1 MKTYRNFDDEI
12 KDVEGHKYAYNFDL
26 DVMHPF
32 MLKAF
37 MPFFRQG
44 NLLEL
49 GSYQG
54 DFTKKFLPYFN
65 DITCVEASGE
75 ALAAARTSLGSRGI
89 KYIHSIFETVSLPAK
104 YENIVITH
112 VLEHLDDPV
121 FVLKKINQEWLTE
134 NGRLVLTCPNA
145 NAPSRQIA
153 VKMGLIKS

>member
-54 DFTKKFLPYFN
+54 DFTKRFLPDFN
-65 DITCVEASGE
+65 DITCVEASG
-75 ALAAARTSLGSRGI
+75 RGSGGCQDQ
-89 KYIHSIFETVSLPAK
+89 F
-104 YENIVITH
+104 
-112 VLEHLDDPV
+112 
-121 FVLKKINQEWLTE
+121 
-134 NGRLVLTCPNA
+134 G
-145 NAPSRQIA
+145 
-153 VKMGLIKS
+153 